1 MDFRIVPEEA
11 RAFEWG
17 IALSPDGKYLASG
30 GDSGMVAVWDISRLR
45 PLWLGSTRRVK
56 MRALEYSADGSKLYG
71 FDEDGRFWTW
81 EALSGAII
89 STSPD
94 RGDSVYTASFA
105 PDRSWAVAD
114 SHGYEGMLWDTA
126 KGENLLTWD
135 NQTGIIRALA
145 ISPDGSRFLSADTEN
160 RFKYWKK
167 GDKSEYLSRK
177 GPVDGEP
184 YCLAWAR
191 DGQSF
196 WSGYEDGLVWLWDAK
211 TLRTKTQV
219 MNLKET
225 VICLAVSPA
234 GNLVAAGSHS
244 GLIMVGNALE
254 ADKAPTIPQASGP
267 GIRSM
272 VFGPDSSLLAVGSY
286 DGIIRLFNGRTGS
299 LLASPLHRSGRRLAR
314 PIAEGLFFGQRLGN
328 LLLPPNLLRGR
339 P

>member
-1 MDFRIVPEEA
+1 MTINRRNRPLGIGRALILALSLLGVSAALAQERDVDFRIVPEEA

-177 GPVDGEP
+177 GPVDGAALLPCMGARRPEFLVGLRGWP
-184 YCLAWAR
+184 GLALGR
-191 DGQSF
+191 QDPSNQ
-196 WSGYEDGLVWLWDAK
+196 
-211 TLRTKTQV
+211 
-219 MNLKET
+219 
-225 VICLAVSPA
+225 
-234 GNLVAAGSHS
+234 
-244 GLIMVGNALE
+244 
-254 ADKAPTIPQASGP
+254 
-267 GIRSM
+267 
-272 VFGPDSSLLAVGSY
+272 DSSHE
-286 DGIIRLFNGRTGS
+286 
-299 LLASPLHRSGRRLAR
+299 P
-314 PIAEGLFFGQRLGN
+314 
-328 LLLPPNLLRGR
+328 
-339 P
+339 